1 MDFQLSEEHKILK
14 ETVRNFA
21 EKELR
26 PKAAEYDR
34 KREFPYE
41 NVNKASSLNLMG
53 IMVPEQYGGGG
64 MDAISYVIAIEEIS
78 RGCASTGVILSV
90 NNSLYCHP
98 LLSFGTEE
106 QKQNHLTPYAKG
118 EKIGAFCL
126 TEAEAGSDASN
137 LQTTA
142 VLEGDHYVL
151 NGTKLFVTNGTAADG
166 MIVFAMTDREK
177 KVKGISAFIVDKDFP
192 GCKKG
197 KDEVKLGITCSGAC
211 EIHFETCKVPKE
223 NLLGKEGDGFK
234 IAMNTLEEGRLG
246 IASQAVGI
254 AQAVLDESIRYSKER
269 VQFKKPISENQAIQ
283 WMLSDMA
290 TEIEAA
296 RLLNFKAAVAIDEG
310 RRYTCESSM
319 AKVYASEVA
328 MRASTKGVQILGGYG
343 YLNEYPME
351 RHFRDAKIT
360 EIYEGTSEIQRLI
373 ISNIILKES

>member
-1 MDFQLSEEHKILK
+1 MDFQLSEEHNILK
-14 ETVRNFA
+14 EMIRSFA
-21 EKELR
+21 EKELK

-34 KREFPYE
+34 TREFPYE
-41 NVNKASSLNLMG
+41 NVKKAADLNLMG
-53 IMVPEQYGGGG
+53 VMVPEQYGGGG

-98 LLSFGTEE
+98 LLTFGTDK
-106 QKQNHLTPYAKG
+106 QKEKYLTPFAKG
-118 EKIGAFCL
+118 EKIGAYCL
-126 TEAEAGSDASN
+126 TEAQAGSDASN

-142 VLEGDHYVL
+142 VLEGDHYIL
-151 NGTKLFVTNGTAADG
+151 NGTKLFVTNGIAADG
-166 MIVFAMTDREK
+166 MILFAKTDKEK
-177 KVKGISAFIVDKDFP
+177 GVKGISAFIVEQNFP

-211 EIHFETCKVPKE
+211 EIHFENCHVPKE
-223 NLLGKEGDGFK
+223 NLLGKEGEGFK

-254 AQAVLDESIRYSKER
+254 AQAVLEESIQYSKER
-269 VQFKKPISENQAIQ
+269 VQFKKPIADKQAIQ

-296 RLLNFKAAVAIDEG
+296 RLLNYKAALAINDG
-310 RRYTCESSM
+310 KRYTLESSM
-319 AKVYASEVA
+319 AKVFASEVA
-328 MRASTKGVQILGGYG
+328 MRAATKGIQIFGGYG

-373 ISNIILKES
+373 VSSIIMKE

>member
-1 MDFQLSEEHKILK
+1 MDFQLSDEHKILK

-21 EKELR
+21 EKELK

-41 NVNKASSLNLMG
+41 NVNKASALNLMG

-78 RGCASTGVILSV
+78 RACASTGVILSV

-98 LLSFGTEE
+98 LLAFGTEE
-106 QKQNHLTPYAKG
+106 QKQKYLTPFAKG
-118 EKIGAFCL
+118 EKIGSYCL
-126 TEAEAGSDASN
+126 TEAEAGSDAAN
-137 LQTTA
+137 LKTTA

-151 NGTKLFVTNGTAADG
+151 NGTKLFCTNGIAANG
-166 MIVFAMTDREK
+166 MIVFAVTDREK
-177 KVKGISAFIVDKDFP
+177 KAKGISAFIVDQEFS
-192 GCKKG
+192 GCEKG

-211 EIHFETCKVPKE
+211 EIHFENCKVPKE
-223 NLLGKEGDGFK
+223 NLLGKEGEGFK

-254 AQAVLDESIRYSKER
+254 AQAVLEECIRYSRER

-296 RLLNFKAAVAIDEG
+296 RLLNFKAAVAKEEG

-328 MRASTKGVQILGGYG
+328 MKAATKGVQIFGGYG
-343 YLNEYPME
+343 YINEYPME

>member
-1 MDFQLSEEHKILK
+1 MDFQLSEEHKMLK
-14 ETVRNFA
+14 EMVRNFA

-34 KREFPYE
+34 TREFPYE
-41 NVNKASSLNLMG
+41 NVKKAADLNLMG
-53 IMVPEQYGGGG
+53 VMVPEQYGGGG
-64 MDAISYVIAIEEIS
+64 MDAVSYVIAIEEIS

-98 LLSFGTEE
+98 VLTFGTEK
-106 QKQNHLTPYAKG
+106 QKEKYLTPFAKG
-118 EKIGAFCL
+118 DKIGSYCL
-126 TEAEAGSDASN
+126 TEAQAGSDASN

-142 VLEGDHYVL
+142 VLKGDHYIL
-151 NGTKLFVTNGTAADG
+151 SGTKLFVTNGIAADG
-166 MIVFAMTDREK
+166 MVVFAMTDK
-177 KVKGISAFIVDKDFP
+177 DKGVKGISAFIVEKGFP
-192 GCKKG
+192 GCEKG

-211 EIHFETCKVPKE
+211 EIHFDNCKVPKN

-254 AQAVLDESIRYSKER
+254 AQAVLEESVQYSKER
-269 VQFKKPISENQAIQ
+269 VQFRKPIADKQAIQ

-296 RLLNFKAAVAIDEG
+296 RLLNYKAAITINE
-310 RRYTCESSM
+310 RKRYTLESSM
-319 AKVYASEVA
+319 AKLFASEVA
-328 MRASTKGVQILGGYG
+328 MRAATKGVQIFGGYG

-373 ISNIILKES
+373 VSNIILKE

>member
-1 MDFQLSEEHKILK
+1 MDFQLSEEHKMLK
-14 ETVRNFA
+14 EMVRSFA
-21 EKELR
+21 EKELK
-26 PKAAEYDR
+26 PNAAEFDR
-34 KREFPYE
+34 TREFPYE
-41 NVNKASSLNLMG
+41 NVKKAAELNLMG
-53 IMVPEQYGGGG
+53 VMVPEQYGGGG

-98 LLSFGTEE
+98 LLTFGTEE
-106 QKQNHLTPYAKG
+106 QKQKHLIPFAKG
-118 EKIGAFCL
+118 GKVGAYCL
-126 TEAEAGSDASN
+126 TEPQAGSDASN

-142 VLEGDHYVL
+142 VLEGDHYIL
-151 NGTKLFVTNGTAADG
+151 NGTKLFVTNGTAADA
-166 MIVFAMTDREK
+166 MVLFATTDKEK
-177 KVKGISAFIVDKDFP
+177 GVKGISAFIVEKNFP

-211 EIHFETCKVPKE
+211 EIHFDNCLVPKE

-254 AQAVLDESIRYSKER
+254 AQAVLDESVQYSKER
-269 VQFKKPISENQAIQ
+269 VQFKKPIAEKQAIQ

-296 RLLNFKAAVAIDEG
+296 RLLNYKAAIAINE
-310 RRYTCESSM
+310 RKRYTLESSM
-319 AKVYASEVA
+319 AKLFASEVA
-328 MRASTKGVQILGGYG
+328 MRAATKGIQIFGGYG

-373 ISNIILKES
+373 VSSIIIKG